1 MSTCPYSKELDSGT
15 LALGLPFLLPM
26 KLSLMPQSSQA
37 IALHAAFAYP
47 SHSFSNSELEG
58 TWGEGGRLG
67 RKGEVLG

>member
-15 LALGLPFLLPM
+15 PALGLLPPPM

-37 IALHAAFAYP
+37 IALHAVFAFP
-47 SHSFSNSELEG
+47 SLSFSNSELEG